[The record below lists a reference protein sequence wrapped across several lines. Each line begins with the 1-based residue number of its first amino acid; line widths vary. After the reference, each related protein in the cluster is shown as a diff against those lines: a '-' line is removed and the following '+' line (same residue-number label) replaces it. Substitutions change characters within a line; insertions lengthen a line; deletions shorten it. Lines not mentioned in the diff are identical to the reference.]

1 MRDEPAVIQMR
12 LREQERVD
20 LARRIGERHAVA
32 DHIVRAALEH
42 AAVDEHARPVGLE
55 QILRSRHCPRRAQKV
70 QTHLGHHGSVMPPL
84 PRPEP
89 FDPLRKGLYTADELM
104 EGYTSANPDGALD
117 RRIARHFVAA
127 GGRNPPS
134 AAEAIAQRLHDFGI
148 DRALTAWLE
157 GDGRTAPKVV
167 GVMGSHS
174 TPRDDPQY
182 APLAELG
189 WRLARAGFLVA
200 TGGGPGLM
208 EAANLGAYLSKHADT
223 GALDRALTI
232 LKQAPAFESDHARYI
247 EATRRVLADLPNGA
261 TSLSVPTWGYPD
273 EPVKLFSSH
282 IAKYFSNSMREEGL
296 IAIGN
301 HGVVIASDTPGTVRE
316 VFQAAEQNSYWVS
329 DRRSP
334 MVLLGPRSTSGLDL
348 LVAYARRDGYAD
360 LVRSFDDPQEA
371 VDFIAST
378 PPLTRPSP
386 APTKIG
392 AGVRRMRY
400 RHPG

>member
-1 MRDEPAVIQMR
+1 
-12 LREQERVD
+12 
-20 LARRIGERHAVA
+20 
-32 DHIVRAALEH
+32 
-42 AAVDEHARPVGLE
+42 
-55 QILRSRHCPRRAQKV
+55 
-70 QTHLGHHGSVMPPL
+70 MPPL

-104 EGYTSANPDGALD
+104 QGYTPAHPDGALD

-148 DRALTAWLE
+148 DRALTAWLSGE
-157 GDGRTAPKVV
+157 GGTAPKVV

-182 APLAELG
+182 ALVAELG

-208 EAANLGAYLSKHADT
+208 EAANLGAYLSNHSDS
-223 GALDRALTI
+223 GALDRAIAT
-232 LKQAPAFESDHARYI
+232 LKRAPVYESDPARYI
-247 EATRRVLADLPNGA
+247 EETRRVRAEESNGA
-261 TSLSVPTWGYPD
+261 TSLGVPTWVYPD
-273 EPVKLFSSH
+273 EPVNLFSSH

-296 IAIGN
+296 IAIGS

-334 MVLLGPRSTSGLDL
+334 MVLLGPRSLSGFDL
-348 LVAYARRDGYAD
+348 LTAYARRDGYAD
-360 LVRSFDDPQEA
+360 LVRSFADPREA
-371 VDFIAST
+371 VDFIVRT
-378 PPLTRPSP
+378 PPITRPAP
-386 APTKIG
+386 APTTLG

>member
-1 MRDEPAVIQMR
+1 
-12 LREQERVD
+12 
-20 LARRIGERHAVA
+20 
-32 DHIVRAALEH
+32 
-42 AAVDEHARPVGLE
+42 
-55 QILRSRHCPRRAQKV
+55 
-70 QTHLGHHGSVMPPL
+70 MPTL

-89 FDPLRKGLYTADELM
+89 FDPLRKGLYTAGELM
-104 EGYTSANPDGALD
+104 EGYTAGNPDGALD

-148 DRALTAWLE
+148 DRALTAWLGGE
-157 GDGRTAPKVV
+157 GGTAPKVV

-174 TPRDDPQY
+174 TRRDDPQY
-182 APLAELG
+182 ALVAELG

-208 EAANLGAYLSKHADT
+208 EAANLGAYLSNHTDT
-223 GALDRALTI
+223 GALDRALAI
-232 LKQAPAFESDHARYI
+232 LKKAPAYESDPAGYI
-247 EATRRVLADLPNGA
+247 EATRRALADMPNGA
-261 TSLSVPTWGYPD
+261 TSLGVPTWVYPD
-273 EPVKLFSSH
+273 EPVNLFSSH

-296 IAIGN
+296 IAIGS

-316 VFQAAEQNSYWVS
+316 IFQAAEQDSYWVG

-334 MVLLGPRSTSGLDL
+334 MILLGPQSASAFEL
-348 LVAYARRDGYAD
+348 LIAYARRDGYAD
-360 LVRSFDDPQEA
+360 LVKSFADPGEA
-371 VDFIAST
+371 VDFIVRT

-386 APTKIG
+386 APTRFG

>member
-1 MRDEPAVIQMR
+1 MAF
-12 LREQERVD
+12 
-20 LARRIGERHAVA
+20 
-32 DHIVRAALEH
+32 
-42 AAVDEHARPVGLE
+42 
-55 QILRSRHCPRRAQKV
+55 
-70 QTHLGHHGSVMPPL
+70 VMPPL
-84 PRPEP
+84 ARPEP

-148 DRALTAWLE
+148 DRALTAWLG
-157 GDGRTAPKVV
+157 GDGHTAPKVV

-182 APLAELG
+182 ALVAELG

-208 EAANLGAYLSKHADT
+208 EAANLGAYLSKHEDRD
-223 GALDRALTI
+223 ALDRALAI
-232 LKQAPAFESDHARYI
+232 LKQAPAYESDHARYI
-247 EATRRVLADLPNGA
+247 EATRKVLADLPNGGS
-261 TSLSVPTWGYPD
+261 SLGVPTWVYPD
-273 EPVKLFSSH
+273 EPVNLFSSH

-296 IAIGN
+296 IAIGS
-301 HGVVIASDTPGTVRE
+301 HGVIIASETPGTVRE
-316 VFQAAEQNSYWVS
+316 VFQAAEQDSYWVG

-334 MVLLGPRSTSGLDL
+334 MILLGPQAASAFEL
-348 LVAYARRDGYAD
+348 LNAYARRDGYAD
-360 LVRSFDDPQEA
+360 LVRAFADPREA
-371 VDFIAST
+371 VEFIVRT
-378 PPLTRPSP
+378 PPLTRASP
-386 APTKIG
+386 APTKFG

-400 RHPG
+400 RQR

>member
-1 MRDEPAVIQMR
+1 
-12 LREQERVD
+12 
-20 LARRIGERHAVA
+20 
-32 DHIVRAALEH
+32 
-42 AAVDEHARPVGLE
+42 
-55 QILRSRHCPRRAQKV
+55 
-70 QTHLGHHGSVMPPL
+70 MPPL

-89 FDPLRKGLYTADELM
+89 FDPLRQGLYTADELM
-104 EGYTSANPDGALD
+104 QGYTPAHPDGALD

-148 DRALTAWLE
+148 DRALTAWLD
-157 GDGRTAPKVV
+157 GDGSTAPKVV

-174 TPRDDPQY
+174 TPRDDTQY
-182 APLAELG
+182 TLVADLG

-208 EAANLGAYLSKHADT
+208 EAANLGAYLSNHSDS
-223 GALDRALTI
+223 GALDRAIAT
-232 LKQAPAFESDHARYI
+232 LKRAPVYESDPARYI
-247 EATRRVLADLPNGA
+247 EETRRVRAEESNGA
-261 TSLSVPTWGYPD
+261 TSLGVPTWVYPD
-273 EPVKLFSSH
+273 EPVNLFSSH

-296 IAIGN
+296 IAIGS

-334 MVLLGPRSTSGLDL
+334 MVLLGPRSLSGFDL
-348 LVAYARRDGYAD
+348 LTAYARRDGYAD
-360 LVRSFDDPQEA
+360 LVRSFADPREA
-371 VDFIAST
+371 VDFIVRT
-378 PPLTRPSP
+378 PPITRPAP
-386 APTKIG
+386 APTTLG

>member
-1 MRDEPAVIQMR
+1 MRV
-12 LREQERVD
+12 REQERVD
-20 LARRIGERHAVA
+20 LVRRVGERHAIA
-32 DHIVRAALEH
+32 DPVVRAALEH
-42 AAVDEHARPVGLE
+42 AAVDEHARSIGLE
-55 QILRSRHCPRRAQKV
+55 QILRTCHRPRRAKKV
-70 QTHLGHHGSVMPPL
+70 QAHLGHHGSAMPPL

-89 FDPLRKGLYTADELM
+89 FDPLRQGLYTADELM
-104 EGYTSANPDGALD
+104 QGYTPAHPDGALD

-148 DRALTAWLE
+148 DRALTAWLSGE
-157 GDGRTAPKVV
+157 GGTAPKVV

-182 APLAELG
+182 ALVAELG

-208 EAANLGAYLSKHADT
+208 EAANLGAYLSKQLDR

-261 TSLSVPTWGYPD
+261 TSLGVPTWVYPD
-273 EPVKLFSSH
+273 EPVNLFSSH

-316 VFQAAEQNSYWVS
+316 VFQAAEQNRYWVG

-334 MVLLGPRSTSGLDL
+334 MVLLSLQGSSSYEL
-348 LVAYARRDGYAD
+348 LMAYARRDGYAD
-360 LVRSFDDPQEA
+360 LVMSFEDPREA
-371 VDFIAST
+371 VDFIVAT

-386 APTKIG
+386 APTRFG

-400 RHPG
+400 RHPGSRH